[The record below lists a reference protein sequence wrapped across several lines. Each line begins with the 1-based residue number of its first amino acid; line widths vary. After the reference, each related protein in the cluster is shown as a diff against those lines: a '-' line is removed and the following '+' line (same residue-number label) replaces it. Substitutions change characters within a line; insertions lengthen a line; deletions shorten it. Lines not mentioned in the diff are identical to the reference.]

1 MYLYN
6 DLLEFVNEWLKI
18 IICKLHCMSIG
29 GIIHKHV
36 LNIICVLYSYALKF
50 MEIINQ
56 LNISKLL
63 YMKTI
68 FLCLTNFEV
77 SNLNVSEINYPI

>member
-18 IICKLHCMSIG
+18 IICNLHCMSIG

-63 YMKTI
+63 YMKI

-77 SNLNVSEINYPI
+77 SNLNASEINYPN

>member
-50 MEIINQ
+50 MEIIIQ

-63 YMKTI
+63 YMKI

-77 SNLNVSEINYPI
+77 SNLNASEINYPN